1 MYYLFKNKKVKEEEI
16 FKVDEDN
23 DIIKVKEIKDEEI
36 IKVDEIKDEEIFKVD
51 EDEEIFKVDEIK
63 DEEIFK
69 VDEIKDEEI
78 FKVDEIINEV
88 DTTKDKVI
96 MPSLPIRIRKPI
108 RKNQPKSFSL
118 SVLSYKII
126 DASFNNTVALGVG
139 LGIGLS
145 IGVCLGAF
153 VTFSLISSK

>member
-51 EDEEIFKVDEIK
+51 E